1 MVIRLAKSK
10 ILIWVHSLEKTCEND
25 MNYKKYYVKYYF
37 RWYIE
42 TSVVIFKGEVV
53 LNGKTV
59 LSNQKPGQVHPPNLI
74 TW

>member
-1 MVIRLAKSK
+1 
-10 ILIWVHSLEKTCEND
+10 

-74 TW
+74 T